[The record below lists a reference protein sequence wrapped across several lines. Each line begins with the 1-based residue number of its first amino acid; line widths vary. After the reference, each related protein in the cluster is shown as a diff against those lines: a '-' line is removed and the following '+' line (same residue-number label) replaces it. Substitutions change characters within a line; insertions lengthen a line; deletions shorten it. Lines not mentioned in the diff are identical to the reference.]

1 MEIEYTDFIIYVL
14 IFVVSCIFSIYFLEA
29 ITNHVFQKHASRFDK
44 EIELYKKRSQ
54 EILNAQIEAIN
65 NKSIIQ
71 SEIIDNFK
79 HIHDEIQTI
88 NARISSLNKMCET
101 REELENEILKLKN
114 ILKRKEKR
122 L

>member
-14 IFVVSCIFSIYFLEA
+14 IFVVSCIFSIIFWKQSQ
-29 ITNHVFQKHASRFDK
+29 ITSFKSMHQDLIKRLNF
-44 EIELYKKRSQ
+44 IKKRSQ